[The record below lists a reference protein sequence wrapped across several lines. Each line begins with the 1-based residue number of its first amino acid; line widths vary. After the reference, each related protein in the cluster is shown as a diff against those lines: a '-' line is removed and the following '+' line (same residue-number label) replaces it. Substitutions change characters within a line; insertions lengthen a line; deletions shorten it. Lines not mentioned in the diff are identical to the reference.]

1 MASPR
6 TTRVLPAG
14 MVHARRSAMLMLAGL
29 VASGNPLPYTAVA
42 AIPLVWAGVES
53 IRAIRA
59 MSAGRAPTRSIVWS
73 VIGLLM
79 VCALT
84 AMVLVPYA
92 VYGPAK
98 SLQDCTSAANTAVA
112 AADCKS
118 RFYGGLGSFVGGFPG
133 VGR

>member
-1 MASPR
+1 
-6 TTRVLPAG
+6 
-14 MVHARRSAMLMLAGL
+14 MLMLAGL